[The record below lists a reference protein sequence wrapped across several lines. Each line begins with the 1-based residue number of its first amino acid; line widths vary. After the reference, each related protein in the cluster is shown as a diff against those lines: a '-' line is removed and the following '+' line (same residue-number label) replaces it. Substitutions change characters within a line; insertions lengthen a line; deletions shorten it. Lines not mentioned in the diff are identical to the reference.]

1 MRGGYFL
8 TFAFIIFITVFLRE
22 VSAVGL
28 GDYSGGLNY
37 LIDFKPGL
45 KETFSYFMVSN
56 SQNIM
61 DYEATAAGSFAQYFT
76 LSDTVFK
83 DVWPGQVRSF
93 TATLKLPQEKP
104 SAGLHGTEICVTESQ
119 GPGGGIAIRTRA
131 CALIEIRV
139 LYPEKYLKITDFT
152 VPNADKGDILNFK
165 VMVKSWT
172 EKDIGSVRAVVD
184 LFGPSEKGFDKK
196 IATIQ
201 TDEKQLASN
210 QEIELSA
217 SIDTREYESGMYNA
231 VATVYYD
238 GNTVNASK
246 QFKIGV
252 LAVKV
257 VNYTKEFLRN
267 KINKFNVDIESRWN
281 SPIENVYADIIM
293 ENETLKTSPLA
304 LQPWEK
310 ATLATY
316 WDTTNKKAQYYDG
329 KIILHFAG
337 NITEQDIKVKVLVN
351 PEDIRRLMIYIGITA
366 IIVVLIVVL
375 IVVIVLISLKK
386 PTGKNAEKEKRQ
398 ERK

>member
-1 MRGGYFL
+1 MRGRYL
-8 TFAFIIFITVFLRE
+8 LIFAFFVFIITFLQE
-22 VSAVGL
+22 ASAVGL

-45 KETFSYFMVSN
+45 KETFSYFMVAN
-56 SQNIM
+56 APGIM
-61 DYEATAAGSFAQYFT
+61 DYEVTATGSLAQYFT
-76 LSDTVFK
+76 LSDTLFK

-93 TATLKLPQEKP
+93 TATLNMPQEKP
-104 SAGLHGTEICVTESQ
+104 AAGLHGAEICVTESQ
-119 GPGGGIAIRTRA
+119 GLGGGGIIVRTRA
-131 CALIEIRV
+131 CSLIYIRV

-152 VPNADKGDILNFK
+152 VPNADKGDILDFK

-172 EKDIGSVRAVVD
+172 ETEISSVKAVIGI
-184 LFGPSEKGFDKK
+184 FGPSEKGFDKK

-217 SIDTREYESGMYNA
+217 SIDTREYESGLYNA

-238 GNTVNASK
+238 GNTANASK
-246 QFKIGV
+246 QFKIGM

-257 VNYTKEFLRN
+257 VNYTAEFLRN

-281 SPIENVYADIIM
+281 SVIENVYADIII
-293 ENETLKTSPLA
+293 ENETLKTPPLA

-316 WDTTNKKAQYYDG
+316 WDTANKKAQYYNG
-329 KIILHFAG
+329 KITLHFAG
-337 NITEQDIKVKVLVN
+337 NSTEQDIKVKVLVN
-351 PEDIRRLMIYIGITA
+351 PEEIKKLLINTSLTALIVILIIFIVITA
-366 IIVVLIVVL
+366 LRKPKENKYGG
-375 IVVIVLISLKK
+375 KK
-386 PTGKNAEKEKRQ
+386 KKF
-398 ERK
+398 